1 MSNLKEK
8 EIRKILEDFRKRT
21 DIICSIL
28 FTEDGFII
36 ALDQAYT
43 SEDSEYHQSLGALC
57 AGIVS
62 LAGNGV
68 EIVYENNKIKQI
80 SVQAGHQLEQ
90 NGFHIL
96 IESVSNGVLLSIIF
110 PISLNFGVILFE
122 LKQTISKLQKYFS
135 APEKDGILESLSA

>member
-1 MSNLKEK
+1 MSNLSEP
-8 EIRKILEDFRKRT
+8 EIKMILENFRKRT
-21 DIICSIL
+21 EIICSVL

-43 SEDSEYHQSLGALC
+43 EKDSEYHQSLGALC

-68 EIVYENNKIKQI
+68 EIIYENNKIKRI
-80 SVQAGHQLEQ
+80 SVQAGHQLE
-90 NGFHIL
+90 NDGFHIL
-96 IESVSNGVLLSIIF
+96 IESVSSDVLLSIIF
-110 PISLNFGVILFE
+110 PISANFGVILFE

-135 APEKDGILESLSA
+135 TSEEDGIPESLST

>member
-1 MSNLKEK
+1 MSNLNEK
-8 EIRKILEDFRKRT
+8 EIKKILEDFRKRT

-36 ALDQAYT
+36 ALDQAYI

-80 SVQAGHQLEQ
+80 SVQAGHQIEHD
-90 NGFHIL
+90 GFHIL
-96 IESVSNGVLLSIIF
+96 IESVSNDVLLSIIF

-135 APEKDGILESLSA
+135 AIETDGIPESLSA